1 MKSTSQPLCLA
12 HHPCMEW
19 EVYVRLRER
28 YRPSLDR
35 ARDYLSK
42 KRGRPKSGGTISS
55 SRRQTLLDADAQ
67 CPLCGE
73 NLRDTE
79 FNTEHIHARGLGGL
93 KTCDETRIAMCIPCN
108 DAKNGVMQLFLPK
121 PNSKY
126 QTNCWPMVEGYLLW
140 SELTADEGLAAG
152 ALVPMAQE
160 QFLKLRFQEERPLS
174 LNVYRA
180 YGRFSTWLPG
190 DEPNHPNNTPTSI
203 GG

>member
-1 MKSTSQPLCLA
+1 
-12 HHPCMEW
+12 MEW
-19 EVYVRLRER
+19 ETYVRLRER
-28 YRPSLDR
+28 YSQSLDR
-35 ARDYLSK
+35 ARRYLSK
-42 KRGRPKSGGTISS
+42 KRRRPKSGGTISS
-55 SRRQTLLDADAQ
+55 SRKQALLDADAQ

-73 NLRDTE
+73 DFCDTD
-79 FNTEHIHARGLGGL
+79 FNTEHIHARGLGGH

-108 DAKNGVMQLFLPK
+108 NAKNRVMQFFLPK

-126 QTNCWPMVEGYLLW
+126 QPDYWPMVEGYLLW
-140 SELTADEGLAAG
+140 SELTADEGLDAG

-174 LNVYRA
+174 FNVYRA